1 MEFEVGGTVRD
12 VDFDQVMIKLSPSM
26 INFFIF

>member
-12 VDFDQVMIKLSPSM
+12 VDFDQVMINLSHSM